1 VKSSQKA
8 RLFRPNRKVQKNR
21 IQQSW
26 HNAMLEG
33 IIWWEETS
41 NIMKRKLLMGMVD
54 GSISTTHRIA
64 VGMDRKIEY
73 VAGVFSLNPEEAY
86 GLG

>member
-1 VKSSQKA
+1 
-8 RLFRPNRKVQKNR
+8 
-21 IQQSW
+21 
-26 HNAMLEG
+26 MLER
-33 IIWWEETS
+33 IIWWDETS

-54 GSISTTHRIA
+54 GGGDGSIGTTHHIA
-64 VGMDRKIEY
+64 AGLDRKIEY